1 MTWDTSSR
9 HDHVKKV
16 MAILLVA
23 SFVLSGGISL
33 ILTTDSN
40 AGSAVAATT
49 QMTAGT
55 MVPGTVPHYFGPY
68 ANYANSPVPKG
79 SITNITVNTK
89 GSGYTSPTVT
99 ITDVW
104 GTGSGALASANM
116 LPGSSSISSITVTS
130 GGTGYSAP
138 IVTIT
143 DSTGTGATATPV
155 MGGALS
161 GGIRKFIDSLPGLTS
176 AGANNLGNYIPVG
189 IPDTTTFPGCDYY
202 EIALVK
208 YTQKMS
214 TDLPATLLYGYVQL
228 ETPALASLSLH
239 VALTNPDGT
248 PILKA
253 DGSQAYGMTKPYY
266 LGPTI
271 VATRNVPVRLTFSNL
286 LPTGADGN
294 LFLPVDTTMM
304 GAGMG
309 PNMSMN
315 STGMEN
321 YTENRA
327 TLHLHG
333 GATPW
338 ISDGTPDQWTT
349 PAGEVTQYPK
359 GVSVE
364 YVPDMWFVNGA
375 VQPGT
380 GGQTTPPVNGSTN
393 NPGPGSLTF
402 YYTNQQSARLMFYHD
417 HAYGITRLNVY
428 AGEAAA
434 YLLTDAVENA
444 LIDAGIIPS
453 LPGAYTYGIP
463 LVIQDKTFV
472 DATTIAYQDPTWAWG
487 SHPVNASNHNGTPTT
502 GDLWAP
508 HVYMPN
514 QNPYDPTGAN
524 PYGRWDYGPWFFPP
538 TPITNGP
545 VTNPY
550 YDPVNAPWEPP
561 VIPGVPNVSATM
573 EAFGDT
579 PVVNGEA
586 YPYLDVAPQAYRF
599 RILNAANDRF
609 FNLQFYV
616 ADPNVVT
623 SDGRINTEVSMIPS
637 TLPAG
642 STVST
647 LPYVPNPAYNGPDI
661 IQIGTEGGFLPA
673 PVVIPDQPITWNA
686 NMKMFTYG
694 NVQDHSLLL
703 GSAER
708 ADIIVDFSKYAGKTL
723 ILYNDAPAGFPAY
736 DPRNDYFTGDQSQ
749 MSSGGPTTTHAGY
762 GPNTR
767 TIMQIRVANMTAA
780 PAYDLTALQN
790 AFATTSTHTG
800 VFNASQDPIIV
811 PQSVY
816 DSAYNRT
823 FTNNAFI
830 RIQDTNMTFTTL
842 TGANVTI
849 GLQQKAIHDEM
860 GGSYDPIY
868 GRMQGSLGLEV
879 ASGTAVTQQF
889 IPLGYASPP
898 TDILTDNWE
907 VMSPVQGD
915 GTQIW
920 KITHNGVD
928 THAIH
933 WHLFNVQLINRVGWD
948 GAIITPD
955 ANELGWKDTVRVDP
969 LSITYVAIRP
979 ISMILPWEVPSS
991 YRLIDPTMPEGQ
1003 SLAPP
1008 PGGFFDPNAVSV
1020 TPINKYID
1028 YGWEYVWH
1036 CHLLEHEEMDMMHSM
1051 LFGVAPVA
1059 PSGLIA
1065 TVNGANNTWVN
1076 MTWMDNSIAET
1087 GYIVQK
1093 SFNSSPFFT
1102 IGTVVSPHNS
1112 TGPTSGNKM
1121 YFNTTI
1127 VLNST
1132 VYHFQV
1138 LANEILGDPTN
1149 YSTPGGLTYVG
1160 YPTLSVNS
1168 TPSNQLVF
1176 NTSPLSIGTV
1186 GAVGPP
1192 ARALKQETFY
1202 LIPPT
1207 GTVTSYTTAFA
1218 SLPAAMAANPRP
1230 ATVTYI
1236 SHLPIRINSNADFAT
1251 LQALG
1256 PNSGVTGGPGTS
1268 PTTPWI
1274 IQNLNIDGTGF
1285 GYGIYVGNTTDYY
1298 IVRNCKLTNATG
1310 GFYGFD
1316 YAPDSG
1322 LVFYN
1327 VTNGMAANNIL
1338 ETNAWSGFYAVNSQ
1352 DLMVFNETMV
1362 GNYNGQY
1369 LRSTNNS
1376 VFAFNTISLNYVGAW
1391 FYASHSNTFRNNTV
1405 SHNYPG
1411 IMVMVSSWNIF
1422 ENNTLFANHEY
1433 GIRMSGS
1440 KENLVLSN
1448 DFINNNGA
1456 TANYNKSHIQ
1466 AYDDSS
1472 TDRWNGT
1479 SSGNYWN
1486 DWVTHVPTPYN
1497 ISGGSDKDY
1506 FPLGVQVIVDQLR
1519 SIVISPASAS
1529 VVAGSTLQFTAQA
1542 FNQFG
1547 NILPGAGIIWSA
1559 ASNLGT
1565 IDPTMGLLTATK
1577 VAGGIGFVTATSATG
1592 TAMMNSTV
1600 TIVPGALHHIAV
1612 TPTSL
1617 IIVRAENHNFYA
1629 IGQDVYN
1636 NSISGLTYTWSSNV
1650 GTFNG
1655 SSSSYVNFVAQSLA
1669 ANGFVN
1675 VTTGGKAAIV
1685 SVSVIFGALT
1695 HIKVVPATANV
1706 IAGTN
1711 MTFTA
1716 TGYDSSSNVI
1726 VGLAF
1731 NWTTNLGTMNGS
1743 ILMARNTTGS
1753 GYVMATSGLV
1763 NASASVSITPAMLDH
1778 IDLSPAS
1785 MMNTIASSQH
1795 QFTAIGK
1802 DVYNNSISGLNYT
1815 WATNIGSISSTGLF
1829 TAQSVA
1835 GASGHVNASSGGKIG
1850 SANVTVTFSQL
1861 TYILVTPNGTSV
1873 VAASH
1878 KNFSAVGYDQYN
1890 NSISDLTFTWTTNV
1904 GSMTGSNLT
1913 AMTAAGTIGYVHAT
1927 TGVVIGSAS
1936 VTIVPATLDH
1946 IDMTPISLL
1955 NAVASSE
1962 HQFNAIGR
1970 DVYNNSI
1977 SGLTYSWTTNV
1988 GSISVSG
1995 LFRAQAGSGVQGF
2008 VNASSGGKVGSAAVS
2023 ITFGQLTYIV
2033 MTPNVPD
2040 LVAGQAVNYG
2050 AVGYD
2055 IDNNSISGLSFTW
2068 STTIGTMNGSV
2079 LMPSTIAGQSGYVR
2093 ATSGVV
2099 VADVYVRTVP
2109 AALDHIVVVPNIVN
2123 ISASKSIDISAIG
2136 YDRFNNTISGLNFTW
2151 TSDVGKVSG
2160 KTFTAQDGP
2169 GVTGYINAT
2178 SGSVTGKSVVNIA
2191 PYDYAWIIIVVVVL
2205 VIIAG
2210 AGFILWRRRG

>member
-1 MTWDTSSR
+1 MTWNTSSKQGNL
-9 HDHVKKV
+9 KKF
-16 MAILLVA
+16 MAILLVV
-23 SFVLSGGISL
+23 SFILSGGISL
-33 ILTTDSN
+33 ILTTDSS
-40 AGSAVAATT
+40 AGSPVAAITPLTT
-49 QMTAGT
+49 AT

-79 SITNITVNTK
+79 SITSITVDTK
-89 GSGYTSPTVT
+89 GSGYTLPTVT
-99 ITDVW
+99 ISDVW
-104 GTGSGALASANM
+104 GTGSGALASAV
-116 LPGSSSISSITVTS
+116 LLGGTISSITVTN

-155 MGGALS
+155 MGGALT
-161 GGIRKFIDSLPGLTS
+161 GGIRKFIDSLPGLTA
-176 AGANNLGNYIPVG
+176 AGANDLGNYIPVG

-208 YTQKMS
+208 YTQKLS
-214 TDLPATLLYGYVQL
+214 TDLPATLLNGYVQL
-228 ETPALASLSLH
+228 ETPALVALGLSGH

-253 DGSQAYGMTKPYY
+253 DGTQAYGVTKPYY

-271 VATRNVPVRLTFSNL
+271 VASRDIPVRVTFSNL
-286 LPTGADGN
+286 LPTGTDGN

-309 PNMSMN
+309 PNASIMN
-315 STGMEN
+315 PLMMEN

-364 YVPDMWFVNGA
+364 YVPDMWFVNGNLVSA
-375 VQPGT
+375 GT
-380 GGQTTPPVNGSTN
+380 PSATN

-428 AGEAAA
+428 SGEAAG

-463 LVIQDKTFV
+463 LIIQDKIFV

-487 SHPVNASNHNGTPTT
+487 SHPVSATNPTGTPTT

-538 TPITNGP
+538 TPITVQP
-545 VTNPY
+545 VKNPY
-550 YDPVNAPWEPP
+550 YNVTNAPWEPP
-561 VIPGVPNVSATM
+561 YIPGVPNVSATM

-623 SDGRINTEVSMIPS
+623 SDGRVNTEVNMIPS
-637 TLPAG
+637 VLPAG
-642 STVST
+642 SSVTT

-686 NMKMFTYG
+686 NMKMFTFG

-749 MSSGGPTTTHAGY
+749 MSTGGPATTQAGY

-767 TIMQIRVANMTAA
+767 TIMQIRVANTTAA
-780 PAYDLTALQN
+780 PAYDLTALEN

-811 PQSVY
+811 PQSGY
-816 DSAYNRT
+816 DSAYNKT
-823 FTNNAFI
+823 FSNNAFI

-879 ASGTAVTQQF
+879 ATGTAVTQQF

-898 TDILTDNWE
+898 VDLMSDSWIAS
-907 VMSPVQGD
+907 SPVQAD

-969 LSITYVAIRP
+969 LSITYVALRP

-991 YRLIDPTMPEGQ
+991 YRLIDPTIPAGQ
-1003 SLAPP
+1003 NLMPP
-1008 PGGFFDPNAVSV
+1008 PGGFFDPNAVAV
-1020 TPINKYID
+1020 TPVNKYIN

-1051 LFGVAPVA
+1051 AFGVAPYA
-1059 PSGLIA
+1059 PTGL
-1065 TVNGANNTWVN
+1065 TSTLNGLNNAWVN
-1076 MTWMDNSIAET
+1076 LTWTDNSIAET
-1087 GYIVQK
+1087 GYIVQM
-1093 SFNSSPFFT
+1093 SYNSSPFFT
-1102 IGTVVSPHNS
+1102 IGTVASPHNT
-1112 TGPTSGNKM
+1112 TGMTKGNIM
-1121 YFNTTI
+1121 HFNTTV
-1127 VLNST
+1127 VLNTT
-1132 VYHFQV
+1132 VYSFRV
-1138 LANEILGDPTN
+1138 MANEILGDPTN
-1149 YSTPGGLTYVG
+1149 YSTTAVYEG
-1160 YPTLSVNS
+1160 YPTLSINS
-1168 TPSNQLVF
+1168 TASNLRVF
-1176 NTSPLSIGTV
+1176 DTSTLTMSTV
-1186 GAVGPP
+1186 AAVVIPP
-1192 ARALKQETFY
+1192 RVLKQESFY
-1202 LIPPT
+1202 LIPPGST
-1207 GTVTSYTTAFA
+1207 ATSYTTVFA
-1218 SLPAAMAANPRP
+1218 SLSAAMAANPRP
-1230 ATVTYI
+1230 TTATY
-1236 SHLPIRINSNADFAT
+1236 LPWGRIRINSNADFNPAH
-1251 LQALG
+1251 
-1256 PNSGVTGGPGTS
+1256 GVTGGAGTALN
-1268 PTTPWI
+1268 PWI
-1274 IQNLNIDGTGF
+1274 IQNLNIDGTGY
-1285 GYGIYVGNTTDYY
+1285 GYGIYVGNTTDYF
-1298 IVRNCKLTNATG
+1298 IIRNCKLSNSTG
-1310 GFYGFD
+1310 GYFGWD

-1327 VTNGMAANNIL
+1327 VTNGIAANNIMT
-1338 ETNAWSGFYAVNSQ
+1338 TNAFAGIYSVRSTN
-1352 DLMVFNETMV
+1352 LMIFNETLA
-1362 GNYNGQY
+1362 GNYYGIY
-1369 LRSTNNS
+1369 LRNTNDS
-1376 VFAFNTISLNYVGAW
+1376 VVSF
-1391 FYASHSNTFRNNTV
+1391 NTV
-1405 SHNYPG
+1405 SSNYIGAWLFESNSNTMANNTITHNYQG
-1411 IMVMVSSWNIF
+1411 IMMVSSTWNTF
-1422 ENNTLFANHEY
+1422 DHNTLFANNGY
-1433 GIRMSGS
+1433 GIHFLGS
-1440 KENLVLSN
+1440 TNNRVFSN

-1456 TANYNKSHIQ
+1456 TAVYSASHIQ
-1466 AYDDSS
+1466 AFDSAN
-1472 TDRWNGT
+1472 TNLWNGPT
-1479 SSGNYWN
+1479 RGNYWN
-1486 DWVTHVPTPYN
+1486 DWIAPDLNSDGVVDVAYLLT
-1497 ISGGSDKDY
+1497 GGAGAKDN
-1506 FPLGVQVIVDQLR
+1506 FPLTTQVIVDMIR
-1519 SIVISPASAS
+1519 SILVTPTTVN
-1529 VVAGSTLQFTAQA
+1529 VVAGTTQSFAATAY
-1542 FNQFG
+1542 NQFG
-1547 NILPGAGIIWSA
+1547 NIIPVVVTWSVA
-1559 ASNLGT
+1559 PNLGT
-1565 IDPTMGLLTATK
+1565 INPTGGLLTATTL
-1577 VAGGIGFVTATSATG
+1577 AGGVGMVTASFGTVTG
-1592 TAMMNSTV
+1592 NATV
-1600 TIVPGALHHIAV
+1600 TIVPGALHHIAM

-1617 IIVRAENHNFYA
+1617 IIVRGLSWNFNA
-1629 IGQDVYN
+1629 SGQDIYN
-1636 NSISGLTYTWSSNV
+1636 NPIAGLTYVWTTTV
-1650 GTFNG
+1650 GTVTSTGPNTA
-1655 SSSSYVNFVAQSLA
+1655 SYIAQTVPGKGYLNA
-1669 ANGFVN
+1669 TN
-1675 VTTGGKAAIV
+1675 GGKIG
-1685 SVSVIFGALT
+1685 SVNITVLFGQLT
-1695 HIKVVPATANV
+1695 YIKVIPATANV
-1706 IAGTN
+1706 VAGTN
-1711 MTFTA
+1711 QTFMA
-1716 TGYDSSSNVI
+1716 IGYD
-1726 VGLAF
+1726 AF
-1731 NWTTNLGTMNGS
+1731 NNVVTGLPFTWTTNLGTMNGS
-1743 ILMARNTTGS
+1743 KLIAQTVAGVS
-1753 GYVMATSGLV
+1753 GYVKATSGLV
-1763 NASASVSITPAMLDH
+1763 NASASVSITPATLDH

-1785 MMNTIASSQH
+1785 MLNTIASSQH

-1802 DVYNNSISGLNYT
+1802 DVYNNSISGLTYA
-1815 WATNIGSISSTGLF
+1815 WATNVGSISSSGLF
-1829 TAQSVA
+1829 IAQPLA

-1850 SANVTVTFSQL
+1850 NANVSITFSQL
-1861 TYILVTPNGTSV
+1861 TYILVTPNSV
-1873 VAASH
+1873 NVSAAKH
-1878 KNFSAVGYDQYN
+1878 MNFSAVGYDQYN
-1890 NSISDLTFTWTTNV
+1890 NSISDVTFTWTTDV

-1913 AMTAAGTIGYVHAT
+1913 AQNTAGVTGYARAT
-1927 TGVVIGSAS
+1927 SGVVFGSAS
-1936 VTIVPATLDH
+1936 VTIVPAALDH
-1946 IDMTPISLL
+1946 IDMSPSSLL
-1955 NAVASSE
+1955 NTVASSE
-1962 HQFNAIGR
+1962 HQFTAIGR
-1970 DVYNNSI
+1970 DVYNNPI
-1977 SGLTYSWTTNV
+1977 SGLTYKWTTNI
-1988 GSISVSG
+1988 GTVSTTG
-1995 LFRAQAGSGVQGF
+1995 LFKAPATSGVQGY
-2008 VNASSGGKVGSAAVS
+2008 VNASNASKTGSAAVT

-2033 MTPNVPD
+2033 VTPNVSD
-2040 LVAGQAVNYG
+2040 LVVGQPVNYS
-2050 AVGYD
+2050 AIGYD
-2055 IDNNSISGLSFTW
+2055 VDNNSVSGISFTW
-2068 STTIGTMNGSV
+2068 STTIGTMNGS
-2079 LMPSTIAGQSGYVR
+2079 LLNPSTIAGQSGYVR

-2109 AALDHIVVVPNIVN
+2109 GVLNHIVVMPSIVN
-2123 ISASKSIDISAIG
+2123 ISAGKSIDISAIG
-2136 YDRFNNTISGLNFTW
+2136 YDMFNNTISGLNFTW
-2151 TSDVGKVSG
+2151 TSNVGKVSG
-2160 KTFTAQDGP
+2160 QTFTAQDGP
-2169 GVTGYINAT
+2169 GVNGYIFAT
-2178 SGSVTGKSVVNIA
+2178 SGSVTGKNVVNIA

-2205 VIIAG
+2205 AIIAG
-2210 AGFILWRRRG
+2210 VGFVLWRRRS

>member
-1 MTWDTSSR
+1 M
-9 HDHVKKV
+9 KKV

-23 SFVLSGGISL
+23 SFILSGGISL
-33 ILTTDSN
+33 FLTTDSN
-40 AGSAVAATT
+40 AGSAVAAVTPL
-49 QMTAGT
+49 TAAT

-79 SITNITVNTK
+79 PITSITVDTK
-89 GSGYTSPTVT
+89 GSGYTLPTVT
-99 ITDVW
+99 ISDVW
-104 GTGSGALASANM
+104 GTGSGALASAVLVSGM
-116 LPGSSSISSITVTS
+116 ISEITITN

-143 DSTGTGATATPV
+143 DSTGSGATATPV
-155 MGGALS
+155 MGGTLT
-161 GGIRKFIDSLPGLTS
+161 GGIRKFIDSLPGLTA

-248 PILKA
+248 PILKG
-253 DGSQAYGMTKPYY
+253 DGTQAYGMTKPYY

-271 VATRNVPVRLTFSNL
+271 VASKDIPVRVTFSNL

-294 LFLPVDTTMM
+294 LFLPVDTTVM

-309 PNMSMN
+309 PNMSMT

-349 PAGEVTQYPK
+349 PAGETTQYPK

-364 YVPDMWFVNGA
+364 YVPDMWFVNGV

-380 GGQTTPPVNGSTN
+380 VGQTTAPIAGATN
-393 NPGPGSLTF
+393 DPGAGSLTF

-428 AGEAAA
+428 AGEAAG

-444 LIDAGIIPS
+444 LIDAGILPS

-463 LVIQDKTFV
+463 LIIQDKTFV

-487 SHPVNASNHNGTPTT
+487 SHPVNATNPTGTPTT

-538 TPITNGP
+538 TPITVQP

-550 YDPVNAPWEPP
+550 YDPINAPWEPP

-579 PVVNGEA
+579 PTVNGEA

-599 RILNAANDRF
+599 RVLNAANDRF

-637 TLPAG
+637 TLPVG
-642 STVST
+642 SSVST

-686 NMKMFTYG
+686 NMKMFTFG

-749 MSSGGPTTTHAGY
+749 MSTGGAATTQAGY

-811 PQSVY
+811 PQAAY
-816 DSAYNRT
+816 DSAYDRT
-823 FTNNAFI
+823 FSNNAFI
-830 RIQDTNMTFTTL
+830 RLQDTNMTFTTL
-842 TGANVTI
+842 TGANVTV

-868 GRMQGSLGLEV
+868 GRMQGSLGIEV
-879 ASGTAVTQQF
+879 ATGTAVTQQF

-898 TDILTDNWE
+898 VDLMSDSLIAS
-907 VMSPVQGD
+907 SPVQAD

-928 THAIH
+928 THAVH

-969 LSITYVAIRP
+969 LSITYVALRP

-991 YRLIDPTMPEGQ
+991 YRLIDPTKPAGVA
-1003 SLAPP
+1003 LDPP
-1008 PGGFFDPNAVSV
+1008 PGGFFDPNAVAV
-1020 TPINKYID
+1020 TPVNKYIN

-1051 LFGVAPVA
+1051 AFGVAPYA
-1059 PSGLIA
+1059 PTGLSS
-1065 TVNGANNTWVN
+1065 TLNLVNNSWVN
-1076 MTWMDNSIAET
+1076 LTWMDNSIAET
-1087 GYIVQK
+1087 AYIVQM
-1093 SFNSSPFFT
+1093 SYNSSPFFT
-1102 IGTVVSPHNS
+1102 IGTVASPHDT
-1112 TGPTSGNKM
+1112 TGMTKGNMM
-1121 YFNTTI
+1121 YFNTTV
-1127 VLNST
+1127 VLNTT
-1132 VYHFQV
+1132 VYSFRV
-1138 LANEILGDPTN
+1138 MANEILGDPTN
-1149 YSTPGGLTYVG
+1149 YSTTSVYEG

-1168 TPSNQLVF
+1168 TASNLRVF
-1176 NTSPLSIGTV
+1176 NTATLTMSTV
-1186 GAVGPP
+1186 NAVVVPP
-1192 ARALKQETFY
+1192 RVLKSESFY
-1202 LIPPT
+1202 LIPPGST
-1207 GTVTSYTTAFA
+1207 ATSYTTVFA
-1218 SLPAAMAANPRP
+1218 SLSAAMAANPRT
-1230 ATVTYI
+1230 AVTYANN
-1236 SHLPIRINSNADFAT
+1236 LPIRINSNADFNVAH
-1251 LQALG
+1251 
-1256 PNSGVTGGPGTS
+1256 GVTGGAGTALN
-1268 PTTPWI
+1268 PWI
-1274 IQNLNIDGTGF
+1274 IENLNIDGTGY
-1285 GYGIYVGNTTDYY
+1285 GYGIYVGNTTDYF
-1298 IVRNCKLTNATG
+1298 IIRNCKLSNATG
-1310 GFYGFD
+1310 GYYAWD

-1322 LVFYN
+1322 LVFFN
-1327 VTNGMAANNIL
+1327 VVNGIAANNIMT
-1338 ETNAWSGFYAVNSQ
+1338 TNAWSGIYAINSAN
-1352 DLMVFNETMV
+1352 LMVFNETLA
-1362 GNYNGQY
+1362 GNYYGIY

-1376 VFAFNTISLNYVGAW
+1376 IVSFNTLSSNYIGAW
-1391 FYASHSNTFRNNTV
+1391 LFESNSNTFGNDTIT
-1405 SHNYPG
+1405 HNYQG
-1411 IMVMVSSWNIF
+1411 IMLVSSTWNTF
-1422 ENNTLFANHEY
+1422 DHNTLFANNGY
-1433 GIRMSGS
+1433 GIHLLGS
-1440 KENLVLSN
+1440 TNNLVFSN

-1456 TANYNKSHIQ
+1456 TTVYSAAHIQ
-1466 AYDDSS
+1466 AFDNAN
-1472 TDRWNGT
+1472 TNLWNGAT
-1479 SSGNYWN
+1479 RGNYWN
-1486 DWVTHVPTPYN
+1486 DLIAPDQNGDGIVDVAYPLA
-1497 ISGGSDKDY
+1497 GGAGARDN
-1506 FPLGVQVIVDQLR
+1506 FPLTTEVIVDLIS
-1519 SIVISPASAS
+1519 SIVVTPTTVN
-1529 VVAGSTLQFTAQA
+1529 VVAGTAQSFTAA
-1542 FNQFG
+1542 AYNQFG
-1547 NILPGAGIIWSA
+1547 NIIPEVVTWSVA
-1559 ASNLGT
+1559 PNLGA
-1565 IDPTMGLLTATK
+1565 IDPTGGLLTATTL
-1577 VAGGIGFVTATSATG
+1577 AGGVGYVTASFG
-1592 TAMMNSTV
+1592 TVSGNATV
-1600 TIVPGALHHIAV
+1600 TIVPGTLNHISM
-1612 TPTSL
+1612 TPSSL
-1617 IIVRAENHNFYA
+1617 TIVRGLSETFYA
-1629 IGQDVYN
+1629 SGQDVYDN
-1636 NSISGLTYTWSSNV
+1636 PIAGLTYVWTATVGIVTSTGPNTAFYTAQNV
-1650 GTFNG
+1650 PG
-1655 SSSSYVNFVAQSLA
+1655 SGYLNAT
-1669 ANGFVN
+1669 N
-1675 VTTGGKAAIV
+1675 GGKTG
-1685 SVSVIFGALT
+1685 SVNITVLFGQLT
-1695 HIKVVPATANV
+1695 YIKVIPATANV
-1706 IAGTN
+1706 AAGTN

-1716 TGYDSSSNVI
+1716 TGYD
-1726 VGLAF
+1726 AF
-1731 NWTTNLGTMNGS
+1731 NNLVTGLPFTWTTNLGTMNGS
-1743 ILMARNTTGS
+1743 KFTAQTEAGVS
-1753 GYVMATSGLV
+1753 GYVKVTSGLV
-1763 NASASVSITPAMLDH
+1763 NASAAITITPAGLDH
-1778 IDLSPAS
+1778 IDLLPSS
-1785 MMNTIASSQH
+1785 MLNTIASSQH
-1795 QFTAIGK
+1795 QFTAIGR
-1802 DVYNNSISGLNYT
+1802 DVYNNSIPGLTYT
-1815 WATNIGSISSTGLF
+1815 WATDIGSISSAGLF

-1850 SANVTVTFSQL
+1850 SANVSITFSQL
-1861 TYILVTPNGTSV
+1861 TYILVTPKSV
-1873 VAASH
+1873 NVSAGKH
-1878 KNFSAVGYDQYN
+1878 HLFSAIGYDQYN
-1890 NSISDLTFTWTTNV
+1890 NSISDLTFSWTTDV
-1904 GSMTGSNLT
+1904 GSMTDSNLT
-1913 AMTAAGTIGYVHAT
+1913 AQNTAGVTGYVRAT
-1927 TGVVIGSAS
+1927 SGVVLGSAS
-1936 VTIVPATLDH
+1936 VNIVPAALDH
-1946 IDMTPISLL
+1946 IDLTPSSLL
-1955 NAVASSE
+1955 NTVASSE
-1962 HQFNAIGR
+1962 HQFIAIGR
-1970 DVYNNSI
+1970 DAYNNSI
-1977 SGLTYSWTTNV
+1977 SGLTYSWTTNI
-1988 GSISVSG
+1988 GKVSSTG
-1995 LFRAQAGSGVQGF
+1995 LFTAQASSGAQGH
-2008 VNASSGGKVGSAAVS
+2008 VNASNASTMGSAAVS
-2023 ITFGQLTYIV
+2023 ITFGQLTYILL
-2033 MTPNVPD
+2033 TPSVSD
-2040 LVAGQAVNYG
+2040 VVVGQDVNFS

-2055 IDNNSISGLSFTW
+2055 IDNNSVSGLTFTW
-2068 STTIGTMNGSV
+2068 STNIGTMNGSV
-2079 LMPSTIAGQSGYVR
+2079 LKPSTISGQSGYVR

-2099 VADVYVRTVP
+2099 VSNTFVRTVP
-2109 AALDHIVVVPNIVN
+2109 GVLDHIVVMPNIIN

-2136 YDRFNNTISGLNFTW
+2136 YDRFNNTVSGLNFTW
-2151 TSDVGKVSG
+2151 ASNVGKVSG
-2160 KTFTAQDGP
+2160 QTFTAQDGA
-2169 GVTGYINAT
+2169 GVTGNISAT
-2178 SGSVTGKSVVNIA
+2178 SGSVTGKNVVNIA
-2191 PYDYAWIIIVVVVL
+2191 PADYAWTIILVVVVA
-2205 VIIAG
+2205 IIAG
-2210 AGFILWRRRG
+2210 VGYVLWRRRS